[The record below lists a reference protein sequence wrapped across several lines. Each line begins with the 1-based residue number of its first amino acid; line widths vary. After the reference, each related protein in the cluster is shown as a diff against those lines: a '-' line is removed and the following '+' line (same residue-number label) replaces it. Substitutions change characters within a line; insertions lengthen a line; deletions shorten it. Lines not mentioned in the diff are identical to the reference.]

1 METKSKLNK
10 VKLNKNLN
18 NTKNNSW
25 TQSKTNNSFFQK
37 GIEFNNVSVNIS
49 NRKILSDISLKIPQN
64 SNNLIVGHIGAGKT
78 SLIHSLTGFYKIKLR
93 GIGIRIVYK
102 LIRTETQM
110 IVVVIGMR
118 EDEEVYEIAAR
129 RIKKHDL

>member
-1 METKSKLNK
+1 MIWELLYLPEAEKDYRSLDHNQQLLVNKAIQK
-10 VKLNKNLN
+10 VKTNPLSQDEGGYGKPLGHKNG
-18 NTKNNSW
+18 
-25 TQSKTNNSFFQK
+25 TN
-37 GIEFNNVSVNIS
+37 
-49 NRKILSDISLKIPQN
+49 
-64 SNNLIVGHIGAGKT
+64 
-78 SLIHSLTGFYKIKLR
+78 LTGFYKIKLR

-118 EDEEVYEIAAR
+118 EDKEVYEIAAR